1 MKETLIFVLKLKFEK
16 QGKTDYETKLTDFIR
31 GHKDL
36 SEDLITVTEYS
47 DGVGIMFDLLRDVSR
62 INEFPNYL
70 MYLASHIFYI
80 GAGAGMIDVYVFDG
94 GTEERPMFSI
104 PRKEY
109 VQDDYEIKVGGLSYS
124 TEYIYPCI
132 FGFLIVG
139 EMTGKSHVIKI
150 DSSQSYIYRYLEVP
164 NFRIKTPGGEILRE
178 KGRPIDEDLLQK
190 YELVLDKVLRA
201 PGFENVYLNVQ
212 RK

>member
-16 QGKTDYETKLTDFIR
+16 QGKTDYETELTDFIR

-47 DGVGIMFDLLRDVSR
+47 DGVGIMFDLLRDVSK

-70 MYLASHIFYI
+70 MYLSDWIYYLETNS
-80 GAGAGMIDVYVFDG
+80 MIDVYVFDG

-104 PRKEY
+104 PRKES
-109 VQDDYEIKVGGLSYS
+109 VQDEYEIKVGGLSYS

-150 DSSQSYIYRYLEVP
+150 DSDQSYIYRYLEAP

>member
-1 MKETLIFVLKLKFEK
+1 MKKTLIFVLKLRFDKCENV
-16 QGKTDYETKLTDFIR
+16 DYEAGLTDFIR
-31 GHKDL
+31 KHKDL
-36 SEDLITVTEYS
+36 SEDLVTVTEYP
-47 DGVGIMFDLLRDVSR
+47 DGVGIMFDLLRDISK
-62 INEFPNYL
+62 INDYPEYL
-70 MYLASHIFYI
+70 MYLSDWIYYLGTNSIIEA
-80 GAGAGMIDVYVFDG
+80 YVFDG
-94 GTEERPMFSI
+94 GTEERLMFTI
-104 PRKEY
+104 PRNENSCSN
-109 VQDDYEIKVGGLSYS
+109 DYEIKVGGLSYS

-150 DSSQSYIYRYLEVP
+150 DSDQSYIYQYLEVP

>member
-1 MKETLIFVLKLKFEK
+1 MKKTLIFVLKLRFDKCENVY
-16 QGKTDYETKLTDFIR
+16 YEAGLTDFIR
-31 GHKDL
+31 KHKDL
-36 SEDLITVTEYS
+36 SEDLVTVTEYP
-47 DGVGIMFDLLRDVSR
+47 DGVGIMFDLLRDISK
-62 INEFPNYL
+62 INDYPEYL
-70 MYLASHIFYI
+70 MYLSDWIYYLGTNSIIEA
-80 GAGAGMIDVYVFDG
+80 YVFDG

-104 PRKEY
+104 PRNENSCSN
-109 VQDDYEIKVGGLSYS
+109 DYEIKVGGLSYS

-139 EMTGKSHVIKI
+139 EIVIKI
-150 DSSQSYIYRYLEVP
+150 DSDQSYIYRYLEVP